1 MLAPSLLAL
10 AVGLFSPT
18 VTESSLAVPVGLDL
32 GVTVTDSFDPVIG
45 ADVGLTLLAPGAWF
59 GVVAGTAYDFRF
71 EAPIGAV
78 CMTAGLWGVGIEAG
92 VVSDFDDSGLRFRAL
107 LPSPLL
113 GLYMGVEDL
122 REVRF
127 LAGLV
132 ARFPFEV
139 E

>member
-10 AVGLFSPT
+10 ALGLFSPALDERT
-18 VTESSLAVPVGLDL
+18 LAVPVGLDL
-32 GVTVTDSFDPVIG
+32 GVTVTDGVDPVIG
-45 ADVGLTLLAPGAWF
+45 VDVGFDFLTPGAWF

-92 VVSDFDDSGLRFRAL
+92 VVSDFDDNGLRFRVL
-107 LPSPLL
+107 SPSPLL

-122 REVRF
+122 REVRL